1 VDCALLY
8 GLTTKKK
15 FHGNSAT
22 QVKTELESIAEEV
35 TGEEIMNVK

>member
-15 FHGNSAT
+15 FHGNST
-22 QVKTELESIAEEV
+22 IQVKTELESIAEEM
-35 TGEEIMNVK
+35 TDEEIMNVK